1 MREAGEEPT
10 RQGGGRSSI
19 GRKKADC
26 PICRR
31 GRPRD
36 VVAVLQSAWVSAPS
50 RAALPGYVAVVAKR
64 HVVEP
69 FELPAPSGFAFWR
82 DVLLVAKA
90 LADLFSPVK
99 MNYEIHG
106 NTIPH
111 LHVHLYPR
119 FPADPFGR
127 PTKGSAGGV
136 LRAVQRGADP
146 DWPRD
151 SASRGGVPLE
161 ADDASLAT
169 LRMQSPKRLCPAR
182 QCPARD

>member
-90 LADLFSPVK
+90 LADLLSPPWMSYENHRNTQRSASGSAASSAARQNAKALADLFSPVK
-99 MNYEIHG
+99 MNFEIPG
-106 NTIPH
+106 
-111 LHVHLYPR
+111 
-119 FPADPFGR
+119 D
-127 PTKGSAGGV
+127 TK
-136 LRAVQRGADP
+136 R
-146 DWPRD
+146 
-151 SASRGGVPLE
+151 SAS
-161 ADDASLAT
+161 AFAT
-169 LRMQSPKRLCPAR
+169 SRT
-182 QCPARD
+182 

>member
-1 MREAGEEPT
+1 MQLREASEGPT
-10 RQGGGRSSI
+10 RRGGGVRST

-36 VVAVLQSAWVSAPS
+36 VVAILRAAWVSAPP

-69 FELPAPSGFAFWR
+69 FELPPSSGVALCR
-82 DVLLVAKA
+82 DIMLVAKA
-90 LADLFSPVK
+90 LEDLFSAIK

-119 FPADPFGR
+119 FHADPFVGR
-127 PTKGSAGGV
+127 PIDPREASFARSKAERTRIG
-136 LRAVQRGADP
+136 RAIRRAAA
-146 DWPRD
+146 R
-151 SASRGGVPLE
+151 SRSTRT
-161 ADDASLAT
+161 AH
-169 LRMQSPKRLCPAR
+169 R
-182 QCPARD
+182 

>member
-1 MREAGEEPT
+1 MQLHGAIEEPT
-10 RQGGGRSSI
+10 RRGGDFPFT

-36 VVAVLQSAWVSAPS
+36 VVAILRAAWVSAPP

-69 FELPAPSGFAFWR
+69 FELPPSSGVAFWR
-82 DVLLVAKA
+82 DVMLVAKA
-90 LADLFSPVK
+90 LADLFSAIK

-119 FPADPFGR
+119 YQADPFAGR
-127 PTKGSAGGV
+127 PIDSREASFVRSKAERSRIGRAIRRAATGS
-136 LRAVQRGADP
+136 RSTRTP
-146 DWPRD
+146 PR
-151 SASRGGVPLE
+151 
-161 ADDASLAT
+161 
-169 LRMQSPKRLCPAR
+169 
-182 QCPARD
+182 

>member
-36 VVAVLQSAWVSAPS
+36 VVAE
-50 RAALPGYVAVVAKR
+50 R

-119 FPADPFGR
+119 FHADPFVGR
-127 PTKGSAGGV
+127 PIDPREASFARSKAERTRIG
-136 LRAVQRGADP
+136 RAIRRADA
-146 DWPRD
+146 R
-151 SASRGGVPLE
+151 SRSTRT
-161 ADDASLAT
+161 AH
-169 LRMQSPKRLCPAR
+169 R
-182 QCPARD
+182 

>member
-119 FPADPFGR
+119 YQADPFAGR
-127 PTKGSAGGV
+127 PIDSREASFVRSKAERSRIG
-136 LRAVQRGADP
+136 RAIRRADA
-146 DWPRD
+146 R
-151 SASRGGVPLE
+151 SRSTRTVH
-161 ADDASLAT
+161 
-169 LRMQSPKRLCPAR
+169 R
-182 QCPARD
+182 

>member
-1 MREAGEEPT
+1 MHLREAREKPT
-10 RQGGGRSSI
+10 RRGGGLSSI
-19 GRKKADC
+19 GRKQVDC

-36 VVAVLQSAWVSAPS
+36 VVAVLRSAWVTAPP

-69 FELPAPSGFAFWR
+69 FELPASSGFAFWR
-82 DVLLVAKA
+82 DVMLVAKA
-90 LADLFSPVK
+90 LADLFSPLK

-119 FPADPFGR
+119 FHADPFVGR
-127 PTKGSAGGV
+127 PIDPREASFVRSKADRTRIGRAIRRAAAGSGSMRTAH
-136 LRAVQRGADP
+136 R
-146 DWPRD
+146 
-151 SASRGGVPLE
+151 
-161 ADDASLAT
+161 
-169 LRMQSPKRLCPAR
+169 
-182 QCPARD
+182 

>member
-1 MREAGEEPT
+1 MHLREASEGPT
-10 RQGGGRSSI
+10 RRGGDLSSI

-36 VVAVLQSAWVSAPS
+36 VVAVLRSAWVSAPS

-69 FELPAPSGFAFWR
+69 FELPASSGFAFWR

-119 FPADPFGR
+119 FHADPFVGR
-127 PTKGSAGGV
+127 PIDSREASFTRSKAERTRISRAIRRATAGSRSTRTV
-136 LRAVQRGADP
+136 HR
-146 DWPRD
+146 
-151 SASRGGVPLE
+151 
-161 ADDASLAT
+161 
-169 LRMQSPKRLCPAR
+169 
-182 QCPARD
+182 

>member
-36 VVAVLQSAWVSAPS
+36 VVAVLRSAWVSAPS

-119 FPADPFGR
+119 FHADPFVGR
-127 PTKGSAGGV
+127 PIDPREASFARSKAERTRIG
-136 LRAVQRGADP
+136 RAIRRADA
-146 DWPRD
+146 R
-151 SASRGGVPLE
+151 SRSTRT
-161 ADDASLAT
+161 AH
-169 LRMQSPKRLCPAR
+169 R
-182 QCPARD
+182 